1 MTREQI
7 TELFARR
14 EASWR
19 KRDAGE
25 LAADHAVAGIVVSP
39 TGGVLEGRE
48 EIERVYRVWMNAFPD
63 LVITVTDLLIDGD
76 RVVQLLD
83 VAGTH
88 AGEFLGLPPTG
99 RRLQVVG
106 AFIFTM
112 KDNLIAHERR
122 ILDFTGVLV
131 QVGVLKAKPAPG
143 L

>member
-1 MTREQI
+1 MTRDQI

-14 EASWR
+14 EANWR
-19 KRDAGE
+19 DRDAGA
-25 LAADHAVAGIVVSP
+25 LAADHAVAGIVISP

-63 LVITVTDLLIDGD
+63 LAITVTDLLIDGD

-83 VAGTH
+83 VVGTH
-88 AGEFLGLPPTG
+88 AGDFLGLPPTG

-106 AFIFTM
+106 AFVFTM
-112 KDNLIAHERR
+112 RDNLIVHERR